1 MSQGFITASIAERLK
16 SIAEKANKGE
26 NITDEDIMI
35 LYLDYITVELKEIKD
50 KIERIEKE
58 LKKLNK

>member
-58 LKKLNK
+58 LKN